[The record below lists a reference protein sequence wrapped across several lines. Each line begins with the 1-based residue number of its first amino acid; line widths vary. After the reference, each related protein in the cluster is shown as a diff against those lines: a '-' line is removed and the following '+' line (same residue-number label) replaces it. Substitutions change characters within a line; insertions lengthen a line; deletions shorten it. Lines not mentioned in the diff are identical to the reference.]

1 MVIAVPMLSI
11 YIRRERTSLSVSQ
24 QIDFEEPNLD
34 MMKRNARYKIQDF
47 GLDAVNSKIFR

>member
-1 MVIAVPMLSI
+1 MVIAVPMLSV

-34 MMKRNARYKIQDF
+34 MMKRNACYKIQDF
-47 GLDAVNSKIFR
+47 GLDAVNSKILR

>member
-1 MVIAVPMLSI
+1 MVIAVPMLSVD
-11 YIRRERTSLSVSQ
+11 IRRERTSLSVSQ

-47 GLDAVNSKIFR
+47 GLDAVNSKILR